1 MALNR
6 EIVLTPGPHGPQAE
20 AVFDLSST
28 QIPALAAALAHHRR
42 TRFGGASLETEEV
55 LELHGLDALAEQLD
69 GLAAQGGHAPVRS
82 GADGVSA
89 LAQAALV
96 YVRERDTES
105 YQSPEERE
113 RIAALSDLSDP
124 LIELACELRRAERDQ
139 LDATEPDDRATPDRE
154 ARFRRSSDR
163 WHSPS
168 PR

>member
-1 MALNR
+1 MVLNR
-6 EIVLTPGPHGPQAE
+6 EIVLAPGPHGPQAE
-20 AVFDLSST
+20 AVFDLSSA
-28 QIPALAAALAHHRR
+28 QIGALAAALAHHRR
-42 TRFGGASLETEEV
+42 TRFGGESLGTEDV
-55 LELHGLDALAEQLD
+55 LALHGLDALAEQLD
-69 GLAAQGGHAPVRS
+69 GLATLGGHAPVRT

-124 LIELACELRRAERDQ
+124 LIELACELRRAEREQ
-139 LDATEPDDRATPDRE
+139 LNAMEPDDRATPDRE
-154 ARFRRSSDR
+154 ARLRRSSDR
-163 WHSPS
+163 SHSPS

>member
-1 MALNR
+1 MVLHR
-6 EIVLTPGPHGPQAE
+6 EILVTPGPGGLQAE

-28 QIPALAAALAHHRR
+28 QIPALAVALGHHRR

-69 GLAAQGGHAPVRS
+69 GLTAQGGHAPVRS

-113 RIAALSDLSDP
+113 RIATLSDLSDP
-124 LIELACELRRAERDQ
+124 LIELACELRRAEREQ
-139 LDATEPDDRATPDRE
+139 LDAMESDDRATPDRE
-154 ARFRRSSDR
+154 ARFRPSSDR